1 MRLYQLGV
9 FMPGGVCDSKKSVIT
24 CRTLITYV
32 FETIQ
37 SAVNLHSHIGLSI
50 LCVSKRGSL

>member
-32 FETIQ
+32 FESIQ
-37 SAVNLHSHIGLSI
+37 SAVNLHSHI
-50 LCVSKRGSL
+50 